1 MLQAADPPFPSGDSS
16 FLFRRLSGYPAA
28 AGCVFI
34 PGQPV
39 PEQNCL
45 RIFQESSH
53 IYLTQENTSGS
64 HRKFS
69 AHRFFLPAAVCSLIS
84 AYEHLSHFFPCFLF
98 PVRLFNTQS
107 CAADGSKAIKR
118 IVIPVSKGF
127 LPKSFNVSRE
137 NSFDSSLGYT
147 GNTSSVP

>member
-1 MLQAADPPFPSGDSS
+1 MLQAADPSSPSGDSS
-16 FLFRRLSGYPAA
+16 FLSRRLSGYPAA
-28 AGCVFI
+28 AGLIFI

-53 IYLTQENTSGS
+53 IYLTQENASGS

-69 AHRFFLPAAVCSLIS
+69 AHRLFLPAAVCSLIS
-84 AYEHLSHFFPCFLF
+84 AYEHLSHFFYYFLL

-107 CAADGSKAIKR
+107 CAADGSKAVKR

-127 LPKSFNVSRE
+127 LPKSFNVSME